1 MTSGWSS
8 SCGAA
13 AEFRIFPSIVRSLIP
28 AAACALSL
36 LSGAVAARADQL
48 PLQSAPEYSSAKRA
62 LAGKLPSIAVDKAL
76 ALLESGKIADKDLP
90 QLRLLL
96 VEAAVRAGRVDVL
109 PALTES
115 ALPDTMSSKFWLSQA
130 LALQGSLVDAEVLL
144 ARVAAGP
151 EKSLQGFAALARA
164 SLLVALGDPEGALAA
179 LAPAAS
185 GSDKSLAYKAR
196 LRQAE
201 IHLQLG
207 QTEEAKTDLEKLPPA
222 PTPAE
227 AAAAEY
233 LRARIDAAEGDH
245 ATAIEEFGKIA
256 ERPRNLPTRIVHACI
271 LGSALSLSASGQGEL
286 ATDNLIAF
294 VNSYPDSPLLPAAFA
309 AMEQAGVFAD
319 PARRADIENWEKSP
333 NPGLATL
340 SVLHRA
346 RAPGVKRDDALR
358 HLEAVLT
365 LHPKS
370 PLVTDVALRRAELLI
385 QANRNDE
392 AGTLLATLA
401 EIPLTGPQQAIR
413 TFLAAQL
420 ANATGNPAEA
430 AGEFAAAAEQFAPD
444 NAADATAARFNAGLA
459 NLLCDNSGSFEDHLA
474 QLLDSGGK
482 APAFGARLLLERGL
496 YLSSRDPGSARLYLW
511 RFLQAAPVASERT
524 RANLVLAEIALRES
538 PPAPEKARRQL
549 ERIGPDAPAAVLE
562 RRDYLLVWTADLAR
576 DTSAAVAAANVFLAR
591 WPDSFLA
598 EEVRFK
604 TGAILAADG
613 QHAAARAYF
622 EILAEKPGSPWR
634 EQALFQSARSSS
646 LSLTE
651 TSLEQAIALFQKV
664 VDLKG
669 PLAIPARQ
677 EQTRLLVR
685 QGKTEAAVALLKET
699 LESKPAPDIQA
710 RRSLLSQ
717 LAEVQL
723 ERHAVDPGALEEAGR
738 IFSALA
744 IDPEAGLAWRN
755 RAAWFLG
762 RTAMAMDKDDEALRV
777 WYDAMDAALPPGQ
790 PPLESDWAFRCGMSA
805 VELLGKRQDWP
816 AAAALADRLGKSGA
830 PRAAEAAALHERI
843 RLEHF
848 LWDQPDA
855 PTPQN
860 GSTKPE

>member
-1 MTSGWSS
+1 LEASREYT
-8 SCGAA
+8 
-13 AEFRIFPSIVRSLIP
+13 
-28 AAACALSL
+28 
-36 LSGAVAARADQL
+36 AAR
-48 PLQSAPEYSSAKRA
+48 RA
-62 LAGKLPSIAVDKAL
+62 LASKLPALAMDKAL
-76 ALLESGKIADKDLP
+76 ELLGEGKIVDKDLP

-96 VEAAVRAGRVDVL
+96 VEAAVRAARTDAL
-109 PALTES
+109 PPITE
-115 ALPDTMSSKFWLSQA
+115 AELPDTMASKFWLAQA
-130 LALQGSLVDAEVLL
+130 LALRGSLAEAESLL
-144 ARVAAGP
+144 ARVSSGP
-151 EKSLQGFAALARA
+151 EKSLLGFAALSRA
-164 SLLVALGDPEGALAA
+164 SLLVALRDPEAALAA

-185 GSDKSLAYKAR
+185 GTDKSLAYKAR

-207 QTEEAKTDLEKLPPA
+207 QTEQAKADLDKLPPA
-222 PTPAE
+222 PSPSE
-227 AAAAEY
+227 AAAADY
-233 LRARIDAAEGDH
+233 LQARIDAAEGDH
-245 ATAIEEFGKIA
+245 ATAIAEFGKIA
-256 ERPRNLPTRIVHACI
+256 ARPRNLPTRIVHACL
-271 LGSALSLSASGQGEL
+271 LGSALSLSASGQTEL

-294 VNSYPDSPLLPAAFA
+294 VNNHPDSPLLPAAFA
-309 AMEQAGVFAD
+309 AMEAAGVFAD
-319 PARRADIENWEKSP
+319 PDRRADIENWEKSP
-333 NPGLATL
+333 NPRLATL

-346 RAPGVKRDDALR
+346 RAPGITREQSLR
-358 HLEAVLT
+358 HLEAVMA
-365 LHPKS
+365 LHEKS
-370 PLVTDVALRRAELLI
+370 PFVVDIALRRAELLI
-385 QANRNDE
+385 DGGRNEE
-392 AGTLLATLA
+392 AATLLASLEEQTLD
-401 EIPLTGPQQAIR
+401 PQDQAIR
-413 TFLAAQL
+413 TFLKAQL
-420 ANATGNPAEA
+420 HRATGNPRES
-430 AGEFAAAAEQFAPD
+430 AGEFAV
-444 NAADATAARFNAGLA
+444 AADQLAPEEPADAVAARFNAGLA
-459 NLLCDNSGSFEDHLA
+459 NLLGDNSGSFEDNLA
-474 QLLDSGGK
+474 KLLDGDGR

-524 RANLVLAEIALRES
+524 RAYLVLAEIALRET

-549 ERIGPDAPAAVLE
+549 EKIGPDAPDAVLE

-576 DTSAAVAAANVFLAR
+576 DTSAAVAAANTFLAR

-622 EILAEKPGSPWR
+622 EILAEKPNSPWR

-651 TSLEQAIALFQKV
+651 TSLEQAITLFQKV

-699 LESKPAPDIQA
+699 LDSKPEPDA
-710 RRSLLSQ
+710 TAKRSLLSQ
-717 LAEVQL
+717 LAEILL
-723 ERHAVDPGALEEAGR
+723 ESKTVDPDALAEAGR

-744 IDPEAGLAWRN
+744 ADPEARIAWRN
-755 RAAWFLG
+755 RASWFLG
-762 RTAMAMDKDDEALRV
+762 RTAMAMDKEDEALRV
-777 WYDAMDAALPPGQ
+777 WYDAMDASLPPGQ
-790 PPLESDWAFRCGMSA
+790 APLEADWAFRCGMSA

-830 PRAAEAAALHERI
+830 PRAAEAAALHERL

-855 PTPQN
+855 PVGPP
-860 GSTKPE
+860 GAVKSE